1 MSLRQRYTVIAFAWL
16 LVVAGLTLV
25 VTSFF
30 IAATRP
36 VISPWP
42 SLVVG
47 FCLTILGIMLM
58 AIGREERRAERDND
72 LDAVTRF

>member
-1 MSLRQRYTVIAFAWL
+1 
-16 LVVAGLTLV
+16 

-36 VISPWP
+36 AISPWP

-58 AIGREERRAERDND
+58 AIAREERREERGE
-72 LDAVTRF
+72 LDTVTRP

>member
-25 VTSFF
+25 VTSFV
-30 IAATRP
+30 IAASRP
-36 VISPWP
+36 AISPWP

-47 FCLTILGIMLM
+47 FCLTILGIMRN
-58 AIGREERRAERDND
+58 GDRERR
-72 LDAVTRF
+72 TS